1 MSEERHVTPADDKLV
16 SYDPIW
22 RTLRDQAEQLAG
34 TEPALASFV
43 HATILRHERLEEA
56 LAYHLAR
63 KIGGENLSTL
73 QVHEIFLEAFAADLS
88 IGAALRAD
96 LSAVFQRDPACASYV
111 QAFLFFKG
119 FHALQCYRAAHWL
132 WKNDRKVMALY
143 FQNRM
148 SDLFSVDIHPAARL
162 GRGIM
167 IDHATGIV
175 IGETAVVEDDVSML
189 HGVTLGGTGKDEEDR
204 HPKVRRGVLIGVGA
218 KILGNIEIGEYSR
231 VGAGSVVLKPVPPQ
245 TTVAGVPARVIGR
258 ANSECPSQDMD
269 HRLSGWETYDPSI

>member
-1 MSEERHVTPADDKLV
+1 MSEKRHVAADDKLV
-16 SYDPIW
+16 SYDPLW
-22 RTLRDQAEQLAG
+22 RTLRSQAEELAQS
-34 TEPALASFV
+34 EPALGSFA

-73 QVHEIFLEAFAADLS
+73 QVHEIFLEAFAEDSS

-96 LSAVFQRDPACASYV
+96 LSAVYQRDPACASYA

-119 FHALQCYRAAHWL
+119 FHALQCHRAAHWL
-132 WKNDRKVMALY
+132 WNNNRNVMALY

-148 SDLFSVDIHPAARL
+148 SDLFSVDIHPAAKM

-167 IDHATGIV
+167 IDHATGVV
-175 IGETAVVEDDVSML
+175 IGETAQVGDDVSIL
-189 HGVTLGGTGKDEEDR
+189 HDVTLGGTGKAEEDR
-204 HPKVRRGVLIGVGA
+204 HPKVHRGVLIGVGA
-218 KILGNIEIGEYSR
+218 KILGNIVIGEYSR
-231 VGAGSVVLKPVPPQ
+231 VGAGSVVLKPVPPH
-245 TTVAGVPARVIGR
+245 TTVAGIPARVIGN

-269 HRLSGWETYDPSI
+269 HRLYGWETYDPSI

>member
-1 MSEERHVTPADDKLV
+1 MSEERQVMPVDDKLV

-22 RTLRDQAEQLAG
+22 RTLRDQAAELADN
-34 TEPALASFV
+34 EPALASFA

-119 FHALQCYRAAHWL
+119 FHALQCHRAAHWL
-132 WKNDRKVMALY
+132 WTNDRKVMALY

-175 IGETAVVEDDVSML
+175 IGETAIVEDDVSML
-189 HGVTLGGTGKDEEDR
+189 HDVTLGGTGKDEEDR

-245 TTVAGVPARVIGR
+245 TTVAGIPARVIGS

-269 HRLSGWETYDPSI
+269 HRLSGWENYDPSI

>member
-1 MSEERHVTPADDKLV
+1 MSEERNFTSADDKLV

-22 RTLRDQAEQLAG
+22 RSLRSQAEELADS
-34 TEPALASFV
+34 EPALASFV
-43 HATILRHERLEEA
+43 HATILRHEHLEEA

-73 QVHEIFLEAFAADLS
+73 QVHEIFMDSFAADRL
-88 IGAALRAD
+88 IGEALRAD
-96 LSAVFQRDPACASYV
+96 LSAVFQRDPACSSYA

-132 WKNDRKVMALY
+132 WTNDRKVMSLY

-148 SDLFSVDIHPAARL
+148 SDLFSVDIHPAASL

-167 IDHATGIV
+167 IDHATGVV
-175 IGETAVVEDDVSML
+175 IGETAQVDDDVSIL
-189 HGVTLGGTGKDEEDR
+189 HDVTLGGTGKSEEDR

-218 KILGNIEIGEYSR
+218 KILGNIVIGEYSR
-231 VGAGSVVLKPVPPQ
+231 VGAGSVVLKPVPPN
-245 TTVAGVPARVIGR
+245 TTVAGVPARVIGS

-269 HRLSGWETYDPSI
+269 HRLHGWESYDPSI